1 MMEPTIIDT
10 IYTPDAPEPIGP
22 YSQAKRFG
30 NLIFTAGQI
39 GLDREGN
46 LSETV
51 VDQTRK
57 ALQNLSAVLSAGGAS
72 FESVIKTTIFL
83 ADMNDFAQ
91 VNEVYA
97 EFFGDSRPAR
107 STVEAAG
114 LPKGALVEI
123 EAIAAV
129 V

>member
-1 MMEPTIIDT
+1 MEPTIIDT

>member
-1 MMEPTIIDT
+1 MQSTTIDT
-10 IYTPDAPEPIGP
+10 IYTPEAPEPIGP

-39 GLDREGN
+39 GLDPEGN

-51 VDQTRK
+51 VDQTRR
-57 ALQNLSAVLSAGGAS
+57 ALQNLSAVLAAGGGA

-97 EFFGDSRPAR
+97 EYFGDSRPAR

-129 V
+129 I

>member
-1 MMEPTIIDT
+1 MQPTTIDT
-10 IYTPDAPEPIGP
+10 VYTPDAPEPIGP
-22 YSQAKRFG
+22 YSQAKQFG

-51 VDQTRK
+51 VDQTRM

-129 V
+129 I